1 MNEWFRSPASW
12 MALGFAGQILFG
24 SRFVVQW
31 WASEKKRRVVIP
43 TAFWILSTLG
53 GAALLAYAIH
63 KRDPVFAIGQGMG
76 LLIYLRNLRL
86 ARVSHKDDARPR
98 ETA

>member
-31 WASEKKRRVVIP
+31 WAS
-43 TAFWILSTLG
+43 
-53 GAALLAYAIH
+53 
-63 KRDPVFAIGQGMG
+63 
-76 LLIYLRNLRL
+76 
-86 ARVSHKDDARPR
+86 
-98 ETA
+98 